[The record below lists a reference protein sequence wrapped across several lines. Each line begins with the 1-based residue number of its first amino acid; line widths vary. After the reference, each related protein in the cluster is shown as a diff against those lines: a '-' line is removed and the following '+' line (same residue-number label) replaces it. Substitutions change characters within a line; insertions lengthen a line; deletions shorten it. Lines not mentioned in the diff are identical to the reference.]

1 MSYDNMHE
9 GSDSYPN
16 QAQWKIKTE
25 NLLANVNIFTP
36 HINKAFPLGARAE
49 SRDGRVW
56 RYQQNG
62 AGALSKANGAQA
74 AVETA
79 NWVDEVQTNNTDLPS
94 LGDKIINVVM
104 ATTAVKDQ
112 FIDSYLYVE
121 QGTGEGDMY
130 LVKNNKAGTTNSSGG
145 FDVSFEIADTGGV
158 RTVYATSSNI
168 TAKINPYRDVVV
180 FPTDPTG
187 ICTGICHTAVLAEYY
202 FWGQVHGPCVVMN
215 GTDDLVT
222 GDNVC
227 IGGQAEGVL
236 SLEDGAAPNEG
247 DVVVGFAMRATTA
260 DNEAALIFL
269 TIE

>member
-1 MSYDNMHE
+1 MSYDNMHS

-16 QAQWKIKTE
+16 QTQWKIKVE
-25 NLLANVNIFTP
+25 SLLADVNIFTP
-36 HINKAFPLGARAE
+36 HVGKKFPLGARAE
-49 SRDGRVW
+49 SRDGRIW

-62 AGALSKANGAQA
+62 AGILPKANGAQS

-79 NWVDEVQTNNTDLPS
+79 NWVDEVQTNNTDIPIVGAKL
-94 LGDKIINVVM
+94 INVVM
-104 ATTAVKDQ
+104 QTTAVIDQ
-112 FIDSYLYVE
+112 FVDSYLWVE

-145 FDVSFEIADTGGV
+145 FDVVFEIADTGGL
-158 RTVYATSSNI
+158 RTVYATTSNI
-168 TAKINPYRDVVV
+168 SILLNPYRDVII

-187 ICTGICHTAVLAEYY
+187 ICTGICHTAVPVEYY

-215 GTDDLVT
+215 GTDDIVT
-222 GDNVC
+222 GDNVT
-227 IGGQAEGVL
+227 IGAQAEGVL

-247 DVVVGFAMRATTA
+247 DVVVGYVMRGTTQ
-260 DNEAALIFL
+260 DNEAALVFL